1 VRLGGFQPKFGTW
14 LAGSGD
20 FLDAVASL
28 NLIRRTDLMRE
39 ADGPKASV
47 PRRSSEQAM
56 VLGDCGY
63 VNEDVVDVRE

>member
-1 VRLGGFQPKFGTW
+1 
-14 LAGSGD
+14 
-20 FLDAVASL
+20 
-28 NLIRRTDLMRE
+28 MRE